1 MKITEIHAGYQLT
14 VPGPVQYSSK
24 QFRVDL
30 QATVDETENP
40 LVAHDELSA
49 TAVQMV
55 TSAAQEAIKAIP
67 AKLKEA
73 PQQAAPAPQAQPQQQ
88 QAPPPQQHA
97 PPPPPEGTPAPPL
110 GEINTCMNRIFDAMG
125 VTAQE
130 DFKRKDLTRNILR
143 HVYKWQGND
152 GAWKYTMAKTP
163 AELLDPSI
171 QKYTPKPGQWAHYV
185 KDYRNIAQLL
195 ENGDRVEIA
204 WTKWD
209 RDAGGLQVVPAMLEP
224 KTQGYQ
230 NNEPAPAP
238 APAPSSQDFTQDDV
252 PF

>member
-49 TAVQMV
+49 TAMQMV
-55 TSAAQEAIKAIP
+55 TTAARDAIKALQE
-67 AKLKEA
+67 K
-73 PQQAAPAPQAQPQQQ
+73 APAPQTQAPSQAPQQ
-88 QAPPPQQHA
+88 QAPPPQQQA
-97 PPPPPEGTPAPPL
+97 AVPEGTPAPPL
-110 GEINTCMNRIFDAMG
+110 GEINTCMERIFDAMG

-143 HVYKWQGND
+143 HVYKWKGND
-152 GAWKYTMAKTP
+152 GKWKYTMAKTP

-171 QKYTPKPGQWAHYV
+171 QKYAPKPGQWAHYV
-185 KDYRNIAQLL
+185 KDYRSIASLL
-195 ENGDRVEIA
+195 ENGDRVEIG

-209 RDAGGLQVVPAMLEP
+209 RDAGGLQIVPAMLEP
-224 KTQGYQ
+224 KLQGYQ
-230 NNEPAPAP
+230 SNEPEQHQQQVPQTPNAE
-238 APAPSSQDFTQDDV
+238 QFTDADV